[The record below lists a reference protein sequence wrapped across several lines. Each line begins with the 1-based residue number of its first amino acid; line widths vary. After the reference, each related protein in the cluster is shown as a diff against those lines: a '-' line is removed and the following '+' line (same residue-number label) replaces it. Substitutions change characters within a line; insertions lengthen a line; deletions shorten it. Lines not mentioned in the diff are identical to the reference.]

1 MPSATRA
8 RMVPSRAPDRLGNRE
23 NSGPM
28 TAARRKTILHST
40 ARLMVLAWVCL
51 LISPASAHFFR
62 NELPEGTDAGP
73 SAVRRLQR
81 TVIVG
86 ADDDGS
92 LHLYL
97 RTPAPL
103 VFVDLIERSIEQGA
117 PVKSPFLRAEAS
129 PSGERYRLALD
140 AIEGDEQSFRARLS
154 EAIEVTQHGRALNLK
169 VRSFRID
176 ASPRPTP
183 FATAEHAEL
192 SLLGDG
198 VQRDPWYDQARVEV
212 AYAATPLTTDTELMV
227 ASGYPEVPLRDEIFI
242 DNLIIDERWSS
253 PRTLDVGGQMA
264 SPVVLDGSWW
274 SAFSSFVW
282 QGILHI
288 LLGFDHVLFV
298 ICLALAATSRAGLVW
313 MITGFSVGHSVTLI
327 AGFLGV
333 RPEGAWFIT
342 WVEILI
348 ALSILYAAW
357 AAHRERAG
365 TGLVTALIGLL
376 HGFGFSFVLG
386 EILGTSAESLISS
399 LLAFNV
405 GVELGQLAIIVVFLS
420 ALALLERAQPDWVS
434 KVRTSILASI
444 AFIAGYWVVERLWI
458 GLAS

>member
-1 MPSATRA
+1 MIF
-8 RMVPSRAPDRLGNRE
+8 
-23 NSGPM
+23 
-28 TAARRKTILHST
+28 ARRKTILRST
-40 ARLMVLAWVCL
+40 SRLLALAWIGL
-51 LISPASAHFFR
+51 LVSPASAHFFR
-62 NELPEGTDAGP
+62 NELPEGPGGGP

-81 TVIVG
+81 TVILG
-86 ADDDGS
+86 ADDDAG

-103 VFVDLIERSIEQGA
+103 VFVDLIERSIERGSPA
-117 PVKSPFLRAEAS
+117 KSPFLRAEAS
-129 PSGERYRLALD
+129 PSGERYRLDLD
-140 AIEGDEQSFRARLS
+140 AIERHERSFLARLAK
-154 EAIEVTQHGRALNLK
+154 AIEVTQHGRPLELE

-176 ASPRPTP
+176 AGPRPTP
-183 FATAEHAEL
+183 FASAEHAEL

-198 VQRDPWYDQARVEV
+198 AQRDPWYDQARVEV
-212 AYAATPLTTDTELMV
+212 AYAVTALTTDTPLTI

-264 SPVVLDGSWW
+264 SAVVLDGSWW

-288 LLGFDHVLFV
+288 LFGFDHVLFV
-298 ICLALAATSRAGLVW
+298 ICLALAATSRSGLVW

-342 WVEILI
+342 WIEILI

-386 EILGTSAESLISS
+386 EILGASSESLIAS

-420 ALALLERAQPDWVS
+420 ALALLERLQPTWVS
-434 KVRTSILASI
+434 KVRASILATI
-444 AFIAGYWVVERLWI
+444 ACIAGYWVVERLWI